1 MGELDGPGTGRPT
14 RPSANL
20 KTWQRSRWMS
30 YQTDR
35 TIDLKRF
42 WMRVS
47 RGLEND
53 PKCSKVVEGSAET
66 AYDPCNLPG
75 YDRSALH
82 EVG

>member
-1 MGELDGPGTGRPT
+1 VGGADGLGTGRPT

-20 KTWQRSRWMS
+20 KTWQRSMWML

-53 PKCSKVVEGSAET
+53 PRCSKVVEDSAET
-66 AYDPCNLPG
+66 AYGPCNLPG
-75 YDRSALH
+75 YGRSALH
-82 EVG
+82 EEG